1 MATSGSRLPR
11 AASARVPCPRAQAAK
26 SCARAALRD
35 STWRSAFAAAA
46 ATATA
51 RAAPPVPISSQRPA
65 PSAPSCRRAAKI
77 PATSVLS
84 PTSAPCSVQ
93 KVLQAPTRAQTSV
106 FRATHRSAA
115 SLCGTVTFPAPPT
128 PASAASTVASA
139 GAGVRKA
146 TYTASRPS
154 TWIAALCMEGES
166 EWETGSPITASSRVL
181 ALTSTREL
189 FDDALHRGLQ
199 QRLELGAGVAIH
211 IEVAAERVAHL
222 GLVPLTAGIL
232 TQHEYVTFAA
242 QLVHPRAV
250 VPGHGED
257 QLGTVHQLA
266 RQEPGPV
273 AREIEPPL
281 ESHEISALGNRGA
294 VPGPGASRG
303 YRDSFDP
310 PLHQGPLE

>member
-35 STWRSAFAAAA
+35 STWRSG
-46 ATATA
+46 
-51 RAAPPVPISSQRPA
+51 
-65 PSAPSCRRAAKI
+65 C
-77 PATSVLS
+77 
-84 PTSAPCSVQ
+84 
-93 KVLQAPTRAQTSV
+93 
-106 FRATHRSAA
+106 
-115 SLCGTVTFPAPPT
+115 
-128 PASAASTVASA
+128 A

-211 IEVAAERVAHL
+211 IQVATEGVADL
-222 GLVPLTAGIL
+222 GVVSLAAGVLTE
-232 TQHEYVTFAA
+232 HEHVTLPA
-242 QLVHPRAV
+242 QLVHPRPV
-250 VPGHGED
+250 VPRHGED
-257 QLGTVHQLA
+257 QVGAVDELA
-266 RQEPGPV
+266 RQQPRSA
-273 AREIEPPL
+273 AREIEPAL
-281 ESHEISALGNRGA
+281 EAHEIRPFGHRRTVPAHDARRG
-294 VPGPGASRG
+294 
-303 YRDSFDP
+303 D
-310 PLHQGPLE
+310 